1 MASNKTKKPGK
12 PSKNGLSFTAKTLVP
27 DLANLSTK
35 QTLYAAL
42 DAMGDR
48 YGHIKRTLFT
58 DSLRS
63 GKKPATFKNEYL
75 QRFGITAR
83 QFNAVRYD
91 LDGSI
96 SSAREVQKNR
106 IEALERR
113 IKSVSHW
120 LKKMQDK
127 INVIRK
133 DASLCGSDK
142 AEAIK
147 KLRFGIHHKKR
158 KHAALFANLAA
169 LKADLAVGRVRIC
182 FGSNKLF
189 RKQFNLFKN
198 GYPSHGAWQ
207 ADWRMARR
215 SNVFSLGS
223 KDETRGNQSCTLF
236 PDKSLRIRVPN
247 HLVKAYGKYLII
259 PGITYAY
266 GQEYI
271 DQAMKNG
278 TALTHRFVRD
288 GHTWYLHTTVDVHP
302 ADLVSMKPAE
312 IGCIGVDVNEQVV
325 AVSETDR
332 SGNPV
337 WSRTYPAP
345 VKDKS
350 TEQTLAIY
358 GDIVAAIVDRA
369 YVTGKPIGCEDLDFE
384 KKKAFLAEQG
394 VRYSRML
401 SSFAY
406 STFLVMLHRR
416 ATRHGIA
423 VYSINPAYTSV
434 IGMINFMPRYGLTSH
449 EAAAV
454 AIARRVQKYRESPAL
469 SGNAS
474 SLPARNRGEHVWK
487 HLSGIKKKGVV
498 RTPHNLYATRRSLQD
513 FPGCAENQKRS
524 SSMSTA
530 QSTRPPAS
538 TSGDGAG
545 RDPIRKSRGL
555 GKSGRES
562 LTLTGSSTVR
572 LP

>member
-1 MASNKTKKPGK
+1 MVHSQLKEPGRT
-12 PSKNGLSFTAKTLVP
+12 SKNGLSFTAKTLLP
-27 DLANLSTK
+27 DLASLSTR
-35 QTLYAAL
+35 QTLYDAL
-42 DAMGDR
+42 DAMGDG
-48 YGHIKRTLFT
+48 YGLIKRTLFK
-58 DSLRS
+58 DSIRS
-63 GKKPATFKNEYL
+63 GKKPVTFKNEYL

-91 LDGSI
+91 LDGNI
-96 SSAREVQKNR
+96 ASAREVLTNR
-106 IEALERR
+106 IDALERR
-113 IKSVSHW
+113 IKSGSRW
-120 LKKMQDK
+120 LKKAQDS
-127 INVIRK
+127 ISDIHR
-133 DASLCGSDK
+133 DAFLCGPDK
-142 AEAIK
+142 AETIR
-147 KLRFGIHHKKR
+147 KLRFSIHHKKR
-158 KHAALFANLAA
+158 NLAALIAKLAA
-169 LKADLAVGRVRIC
+169 LKADQAAGRVRIC

-198 GYPSHGAWQ
+198 GYPCHGAWQ

-236 PDKSLRIRVPN
+236 PDRSLRIRVPN
-247 HLVKAYGKYLII
+247 HLVQAYGKYLII

-271 DQAMKNG
+271 DQALKNG
-278 TALTHRFVRD
+278 TALTHRFVRED
-288 GHTWYLHTTVDVHP
+288 HTWYLHTTVDILP
-302 ADLVSMKPAE
+302 AGLVSMKPAE
-312 IGCIGVDVNEQVV
+312 IGCIGVDVNEQKI

-350 TEQTLAIY
+350 TDQTLAIY
-358 GDIVAAIVDRA
+358 GDIVADIVDRA
-369 YVTGKPIGCEDLDFE
+369 RVTAKPLGCENLDFE
-384 KKKAFLAEQG
+384 KKKAALAEQG

-416 ATRHGIA
+416 AMRHGVA
-423 VYSINPAYTSV
+423 VYAVNPAYTSV
-434 IGMINFMPRYGLTSH
+434 VGMINFMPRYGLTAH
-449 EAAAV
+449 ESAAV

-474 SLPARNRGEHVWK
+474 SLPARKRGEHVWK

-498 RTPHNLYATRRSLQD
+498 RTPHNLYATRRSSQD
-513 FPGCAENQKRS
+513 FPGCAEHRKRS
-524 SSMSTA
+524 SSMPTA

-538 TSGDGAG
+538 TTGDGAG
-545 RDPIRKSRGL
+545 CDPIRKSRGL
-555 GKSGRES
+555 GKSGRDS